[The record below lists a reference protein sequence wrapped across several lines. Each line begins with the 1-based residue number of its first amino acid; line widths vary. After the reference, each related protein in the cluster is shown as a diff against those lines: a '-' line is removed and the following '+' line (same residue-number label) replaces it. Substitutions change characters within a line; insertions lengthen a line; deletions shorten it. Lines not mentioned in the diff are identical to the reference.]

1 MILVC
6 RVISQDDVIKGSCD
20 FMWLLWLLDSFEANI
35 IKSIKHSGSEDI
47 MVLVCRLTLQD
58 YVVKVSYDFISSSP
72 SRWATI
78 LQSLVAIA
86 TSQFGGRGV
95 IIFLIF
101 LMKSQDHLIKG

>member
-6 RVISQDDVIKGSCD
+6 HVISQDDVIKGSCD
-20 FMWLLWLLDSFEANI
+20 FKWLLWLLDSIEVNI

-47 MVLVCRLTLQD
+47 MMLVCRLTLQD
-58 YVVKVSYDFISSSP
+58 YVVKVSYDFMSSSP

-86 TSQFGGRGV
+86 TPQFGGGGV
-95 IIFLIF
+95 IMFLIF